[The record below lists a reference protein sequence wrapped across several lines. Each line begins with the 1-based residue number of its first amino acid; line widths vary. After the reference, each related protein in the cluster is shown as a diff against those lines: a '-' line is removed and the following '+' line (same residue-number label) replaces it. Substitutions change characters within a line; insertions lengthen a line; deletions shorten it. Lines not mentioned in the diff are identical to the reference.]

1 MLKNRLEQFRL
12 KRQKVYERL
21 FSARILS
28 ITGLLVMPAMLFNP
42 VIQYRVAQFLF
53 FWFLCWLAGK
63 KNRTLMTVFM
73 IVSIVAFNLMPPH
86 GRILYTLGNFRITL
100 GALMT
105 GISRAVTLQGLI
117 MLSKLSIRRDL
128 KIPGGFGDIIGES
141 FKYYANILDSKNRIT
156 RKNLIEDIDN
166 LMINLS
172 EEEIPQDLQSSTQ
185 TKPAGFVI
193 LAIVVILSWLP
204 WFFA

>member
-1 MLKNRLEQFRL
+1 
-12 KRQKVYERL
+12 
-21 FSARILS
+21 
-28 ITGLLVMPAMLFNP
+28 
-42 VIQYRVAQFLF
+42 
-53 FWFLCWLAGK
+53 
-63 KNRTLMTVFM
+63 MTVFM

-86 GRILYTLGNFRITL
+86 GRILYTFGNFRITL

-128 KIPGGFGDIIGES
+128 KIPGGFGAIIGES
-141 FKYYANILDSKNRIT
+141 FRYYANILDSKTRIT
-156 RKNLIEDIDN
+156 RKNIIEDIDK
-166 LMINLS
+166 LMIDLS
-172 EEEIPQDLQSSTQ
+172 EEEIPQDSQGTATR

-204 WFFA
+204 WFFT